1 MNLWNLA
8 APITDASAISAEL
21 GRQMPAAEEGTRLRI
36 GEATTTGNA
45 WRGP

>member
-1 MNLWNLA
+1 MSLWNLA
-8 APITDASAISAEL
+8 AASTDASAISAEVDRPML
-21 GRQMPAAEEGTRLRI
+21 AAHKGARLRI